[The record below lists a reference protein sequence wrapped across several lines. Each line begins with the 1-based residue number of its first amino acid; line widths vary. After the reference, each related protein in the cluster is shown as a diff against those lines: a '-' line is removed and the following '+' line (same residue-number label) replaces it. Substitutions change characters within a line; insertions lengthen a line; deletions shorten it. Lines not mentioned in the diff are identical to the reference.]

1 MRVSNFFNAPVVDD
15 ALIRKRATR
24 LCSRKIIQKILTYL
38 IFYVGVAYF
47 VVHFP
52 AILFLSWD
60 KVTITAACTQ
70 YTTAYILY
78 TERNGPPRC
87 HLLQTSK
94 ICRGVSLSSIK
105 VYLKRRFV
113 WNPCIIYKLYAAT
126 RVIGL
131 NLIMRLIKIQYFDFF
146 AFSPKG
152 ACPSASLQ

>member
-70 YTTAYILY
+70 YTAAYTLY
-78 TERNGPPRC
+78 TERNGPPRR

-94 ICRGVSLSSIK
+94 IWGRGGQPQFDQGLSK
-105 VYLKRRFV
+105 APLRME
-113 WNPCIIYKLYAAT
+113 PLY
-126 RVIGL
+126 
-131 NLIMRLIKIQYFDFF
+131 NL
-146 AFSPKG
+146 
-152 ACPSASLQ
+152 